1 MGFGDGKCLSVV
13 SFGGSIVF
21 GLVVVWLG
29 GGCDFCCFVPPPPP
43 HTRPTGSIIWNY
55 RGYLGGSVYFAWR
68 RIFKLYTF
76 MDFYCYN
83 SKYGLFD

>member
-29 GGCDFCCFVPPPPP
+29 GGCDFCCFVPPPNT
-43 HTRPTGSIIWNY
+43 HTPN
-55 RGYLGGSVYFAWR
+55 
-68 RIFKLYTF
+68 
-76 MDFYCYN
+76 
-83 SKYGLFD
+83 GLNHLEL